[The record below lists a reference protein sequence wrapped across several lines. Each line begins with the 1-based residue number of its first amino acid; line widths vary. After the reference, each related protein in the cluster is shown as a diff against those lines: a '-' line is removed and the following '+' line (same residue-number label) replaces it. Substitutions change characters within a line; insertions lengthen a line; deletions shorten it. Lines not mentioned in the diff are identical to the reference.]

1 MTCVPKMNHDVCRGS
16 FFPFFARSI
25 PLTAVPKATIPNDT
39 ANPHHG
45 TPTPAYRASGYSLP
59 RTHRLTTQ
67 RSPQPP
73 SPQPIDNTDHLST
86 TSSVQQR
93 QITPV
98 VETYSPSTKNTA
110 HRRNIQPIDETY
122 SPSAKHTTHRR
133 HVHPNND
140 TYSPSA
146 GGGSPELGDMC
157 YIMTGWVRRR
167 PDGFD
172 GDKNPIQ
179 RQT

>member
-1 MTCVPKMNHDVCRGS
+1 MVTHDVRPENV
-16 FFPFFARSI
+16 PFFARSI
-25 PLTAVPKATIPNDT
+25 PLTAVPKATIPNDM

-59 RTHRLTTQ
+59 RSHRLTTQ

-73 SPQPIDNTDHLST
+73 SPQPIDNPDHLWT
-86 TSSVQQR
+86 TSSVQQQ

-98 VETYSPSTKNTA
+98 DETYGASTK
-110 HRRNIQPIDETY
+110 PIDETY

-157 YIMTGWVRRR
+157 YIMTGWV
-167 PDGFD
+167 
-172 GDKNPIQ
+172 Q
-179 RQT
+179 